1 MKANRLT
8 SEQIVRTY
16 LERIE
21 TIDRAGFELKS
32 VLAINPNALTEARTL
47 DTERSK
53 GKLRG
58 FLHGIPILIK
68 DNIESADAMPTTA
81 GSLALREN
89 DTRRDSPLVARL
101 RAEGAIILGKTNLS
115 EWSNM
120 RSGDAV
126 GGWSAIGGVTRNP
139 YALDRTA
146 SGSSTG
152 SGVTVYANLAAAAIS
167 TDTNGSITH
176 PAAVNWIVALRPT
189 LGLVSRHLVIPIGS
203 SQDAPGPM
211 TRTIADAAL
220 LLNVISGTNP
230 NDAATREA
238 DSRLEDY
245 LKNLK
250 KDVLEKSSVRRDA
263 FQYGELP
270 AGSFGGV

>member
-1 MKANRLT
+1 
-8 SEQIVRTY
+8 
-16 LERIE
+16 
-21 TIDRAGFELKS
+21 
-32 VLAINPNALTEARTL
+32 
-47 DTERSK
+47 
-53 GKLRG
+53 
-58 FLHGIPILIK
+58 
-68 DNIESADAMPTTA
+68 
-81 GSLALREN
+81 
-89 DTRRDSPLVARL
+89 
-101 RAEGAIILGKTNLS
+101 
-115 EWSNM
+115 M

-189 LGLVSRHLVIPIGS
+189 LGLVSRHLEIPIGS

-230 NDAATREA
+230 NDAAPREA

-263 FQYGELP
+263 FQYGELS